1 MSTNRIVKDFKD
13 WNLIIEGSD
22 IVGTANS
29 LIAGGGA
36 HGAGDST
43 VPGGPPV
50 DAKVDAAAAAAAAK
64 KKGGGGGGGRAALPT
79 TTTTTLAPIVP
90 KTPAELDIL
99 VKEIANMIV
108 ALFVDDNP
116 IWRTNDLKIDARH
129 RRIDD
134 NEADGVKIFEDYWT
148 KKILPKIYML
158 PVENKNKASLTALKT
173 QISNAI
179 MAKTEDFAFKITVS
193 TSPYTISYTINAD
206 F

>member
-13 WNLIIEGSD
+13 WNLITEGND
-22 IVGTANS
+22 IVGSVNP
-29 LIAGGGA
+29 LIAGGA
-36 HGAGDST
+36 THGAGDST

-64 KKGGGGGGGRAALPT
+64 KKGGGGGGAALPT

-116 IWRTNDLKIDARH
+116 IWTTNDLNINAR
-129 RRIDD
+129 RRYFDD
-134 NEADGVKIFEDYWT
+134 TEEDGVKIFEDYWT
-148 KKILPKIYML
+148 KKILPKINML
-158 PVENKNKASLTALKT
+158 PAENTNKASLTALKT
-173 QISNAI
+173 KISAAI
-179 MAKTEDFAFKITVS
+179 MARTEDVPFKITVS

>member
-1 MSTNRIVKDFKD
+1 MSNRIVKDFKD
-13 WNLIIEGSD
+13 WNLIIEGND
-22 IVGTANS
+22 IVGSVNP

-43 VPGGPPV
+43 VPGGQAV

-64 KKGGGGGGGRAALPT
+64 KKGGGGGGRAAVPT

-116 IWRTNDLKIDARH
+116 IWTTNDLKIDARH
-129 RRIDD
+129 RLFDD

-173 QISNAI
+173 QISDAI
-179 MAKTEDFAFKITVS
+179 MAKTEDFPFKITVS